1 MISSKRDYKYY
12 IECDRVALGKNGR
25 NPNPFTDEIWYY
37 QRVLRL
43 AEYVNNTSTGFL
55 GRIKKKIINYYLH
68 KLEIKLGYTIPI
80 NVFGPGLAIVHRG
93 TIVVSRGAKIGANC
107 RIHEGVTIGATN
119 GSSKAAKV
127 GDNVFIATGV
137 KIIGDVIISDNVAIA
152 ANAVVVHDVICEKGC
167 TVGGIPAKIISNNTS
182 ILNLKPSTDIVD
194 KYF

>member
-1 MISSKRDYKYY
+1 M
-12 IECDRVALGKNGR
+12 
-25 NPNPFTDEIWYY
+25 
-37 QRVLRL
+37 
-43 AEYVNNTSTGFL
+43 
-55 GRIKKKIINYYLH
+55 
-68 KLEIKLGYTIPI
+68 
-80 NVFGPGLAIVHRG
+80 
-93 TIVVSRGAKIGANC
+93 
-107 RIHEGVTIGATN
+107 TIGATN